1 MQPTSLLLAG
11 VLFAAAASAA
21 PIVPSSDAEVVETLP
36 SGGQRGE
43 ERRLRRQLAERPT
56 DAALA
61 VSAAQRF
68 LERARTQGEPRYA
81 GLALGALAAWP
92 DPSSAPPEVMLMRAT
107 LAQYLH
113 DFDGAASMLEALL
126 KRSPGMGQAW
136 LTLAT
141 IRRVQGRYDASDA
154 ACAGL
159 AERSPGLHADAC
171 RAENDALRGRFDAAR
186 ARFRQLVQARGLDA
200 ATSGWLLTSLAELE
214 ERAGRGAA
222 AESTWREALR
232 ADPSPYTTIA
242 YADFLILRG
251 RDADVLALLE
261 PLPRGD
267 AVLLRLA
274 IAGHRSGAADAGAR
288 VAEMRERIALANLRP
303 DTPTFHG
310 REQAMFALWVDGD
323 AARALELARRN
334 VDLQREPIDLLLYA
348 QAARAAGRSDAL
360 EAARALVRE
369 VGLRDAR
376 IEAVG

>member
-1 MQPTSLLLAG
+1 MKNTLLLAG
-11 VLFAAAASAA
+11 LTLALAAPAA
-21 PIVPSSDAEVVETLP
+21 PILPAGDADVVETLP
-36 SGGQRGE
+36 AGGQRGE
-43 ERRLRRQLAERPT
+43 ERRLRRQLAERPG

-61 VSAAQRF
+61 VSVAQRF
-68 LERARTQGEPRYA
+68 LERARVQGEPRYA

-92 DPSSAPPEVMLMRAT
+92 DPTLAPPEVALMRAT

-113 DFDGAASMLEALL
+113 DFEGAASTLEALL
-126 KRSPGMGQAW
+126 KRSPAMGQAW

-154 ACAGL
+154 ACAAL
-159 AERSPGLHADAC
+159 ARQAPGLHAEAC

-186 ARFRQLVQARGLDA
+186 ARFRQLAQTAGLDG
-200 ATSGWLLTSLAELE
+200 ATRGWLLTSLAELE

-222 AESTWREALR
+222 AESVWREALR
-232 ADPSPYTTIA
+232 ADPSPYPTIA

-274 IAGHRSGAADAGAR
+274 IAGHRSGAADAAPR

-323 AARALELARRN
+323 APRALELARRN
-334 VDLQREPIDLLLYA
+334 VELQREPIDLLLYA
-348 QAARAAGRSDAL
+348 QSARSAGRADAL
-360 EAARALVRE
+360 QAAKALARE

-376 IEAVG
+376 IEAIG

>member
-1 MQPTSLLLAG
+1 MRIAPLLIATVVLCSG
-11 VLFAAAASAA
+11 VAAA
-21 PIVPSSDAEVVETLP
+21 PFVPAGDADVVETLP

-61 VSAAQRF
+61 VSVAQRF
-68 LERARTQGEPRYA
+68 LERARAQGEPRYA

-92 DPSSAPPEVMLMRAT
+92 DAAGAPPEVVLMRAT

-126 KRSPGMGQAW
+126 QRQPQIGQAW

-141 IRRVQGRYDASDA
+141 IRRVQGRYEASDA
-154 ACAGL
+154 ACTAL
-159 AERSPGLHADAC
+159 ARQAPGVYAEAC
-171 RAENDALRGRFDAAR
+171 RAENDALRGNFDAAR
-186 ARFRQLVQARGLDA
+186 QRFRQLAQTRGMDA
-200 ATSGWLLTSLAELE
+200 ATRGWLLTSLAELE

-222 AESTWREALR
+222 AEAAWREALQ

-251 RDADVLALLE
+251 RDGDVLKLLD

-274 IAGHRSGAADAGAR
+274 IAGHRSGAPDAAAR

-310 REQAMFALWVDGD
+310 REQAMFALWVEADP
-323 AARALELARRN
+323 ARALELARRN

-348 QAARAAGRSDAL
+348 QAAKAAGRADAL
-360 EAARALVRE
+360 QAAKALARE

-376 IEAVG
+376 LEAVG